1 MTATRSPAPP
11 STAGAGS
18 VPVRARSGEGA
29 RRGACRAVENAAPG
43 TARVAWDDR
52 RQPADA
58 GIALPEPPAALRP
71 WRPDAADPD
80 RSDEA
85 PAFAALDGDAL
96 VMEAAPEPPEA
107 QALFRALGRAGL
119 APTVRAPEPR
129 FAGFPWYDRLA
140 RVRGVSARVTVDG
153 RTFAPAEVPVAEGSI
168 REPRPE
174 AVAMDLRV
182 VHPPAPGGAAAFEE
196 TRTVPADLAFAG
208 APGCWAGG
216 ARPLVTAGSDL
227 TPETLAGLLRAAFF
241 RPCDAADADA
251 RQTRSA
257 RFDDEARH
265 AALVLLASE
274 DEARRRTI
282 ADALARE
289 LLWLFPHDRQVDVRV
304 RNGRVAVAI
313 GPAPA

>member
-1 MTATRSPAPP
+1 MTATRHAAPP

-18 VPVRARSGEGA
+18 VPVWARSGEGA
-29 RRGACRAVENAAPG
+29 RRGACRSV
-43 TARVAWDDR
+43 
-52 RQPADA
+52 
-58 GIALPEPPAALRP
+58 ALPEPPAALRP

-80 RSDEA
+80 RFDEA

-140 RVRGVSARVTVDG
+140 RVRGVSARVTVHG
-153 RTFAPAEVPVAEGSI
+153 STFAPAEVPVAEGSI

-174 AVAMDLRV
+174 AVAMDLHV
-182 VHPPAPGGAAAFEE
+182 VRPRAPGGAAPFEE

-208 APGCWAGG
+208 APGAWVGT
-216 ARPLVTAGSDL
+216 ARPLVTADSDL

-241 RPCDAADADA
+241 RPRDAAGA

-265 AALVLLASE
+265 VALVLLASE